1 MNQNHMIYHL
11 RNTQMD
17 PKLQALLS
25 DIISAYRPHD
35 AIPTKDEL
43 EGDRVANSY
52 VSMKAIATQCGKD
65 YRPKKHS
72 K

>member
-17 PKLQALLS
+17 PRLQALLS

-35 AIPTKDEL
+35 PIPTKDEL
-43 EGDRVANSY
+43 EGDRVANSH
-52 VSMKAIATQCGKD
+52 VSLKAIAKEVG
-65 YRPKKHS
+65 RE
-72 K
+72 

>member
-1 MNQNHMIYHL
+1 MIYHL

-35 AIPTKDEL
+35 AIPTRQEL
-43 EGDRVANSY
+43 EGDRVTYSH
-52 VSMKAIATQCGKD
+52 VSLKAIATEVNRE
-65 YRPKKHS
+65 YRPKCGHK
-72 K
+72 

>member
-1 MNQNHMIYHL
+1 MIYHL

-17 PKLQALLS
+17 PRLQALLS

-43 EGDRVANSY
+43 EGDRLTHSH
-52 VSMKAIATQCGKD
+52 VSMKAIAKEVG
-65 YRPKKHS
+65 RE
-72 K
+72 

>member
-1 MNQNHMIYHL
+1 MNQNHLIYHL

-25 DIISAYRPHD
+25 DIISAYRPHTE
-35 AIPTKDEL
+35 IPTKDEL
-43 EGDRVANSY
+43 EGERVANSY
-52 VSMKAIATQCGKD
+52 VSMRAIATEVGRD
-65 YRPKKHS
+65 YSPKMRS

>member
-1 MNQNHMIYHL
+1 MNQNHLIYHL

-25 DIISAYRPHD
+25 DIISAYRPHTE
-35 AIPTKDEL
+35 IPTRDEL

-52 VSMKAIATQCGKD
+52 VSMRSICKDVNKD
-65 YRPKKHS
+65 YRPKMRS

>member
-1 MNQNHMIYHL
+1 MTTNHLIYHL

-17 PKLQALLS
+17 PKLQAMLS

-35 AIPTKDEL
+35 AIPTRDQL
-43 EGDRVANSY
+43 ESDRVANSY
-52 VSMKAIATQCGKD
+52 VSMKSICKD
-65 YRPKKHS
+65 VGRDYGPKKRS